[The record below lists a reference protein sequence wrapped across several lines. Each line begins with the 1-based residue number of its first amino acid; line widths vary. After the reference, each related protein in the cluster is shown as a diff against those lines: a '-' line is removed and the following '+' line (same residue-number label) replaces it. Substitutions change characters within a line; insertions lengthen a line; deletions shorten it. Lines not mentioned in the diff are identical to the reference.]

1 MEVTQERNYEIHPC
15 VDGEWGEV
23 HEYVFQDAVTQTK
36 WELEEFGAMR
46 AMRNRQ
52 ALQELVDAKT
62 WRSVEA
68 ADLIL
73 RIQRLALEEK
83 YEVGI
88 GKVVHS

>member
-1 MEVTQERNYEIHPC
+1 MAQQLNYEIQPC
-15 VDGEWGEV
+15 IDGEWGEI
-23 HEYVFQDAVTQTK
+23 HEYVFQDAVTQAK
-36 WELEEFGAMR
+36 WELKEFGAMR
-46 AMRNRQ
+46 AMRNLQ
-52 ALQELVDAKT
+52 ALQELVDSKT

-83 YEVGI
+83 HEVRI